1 MKALRKDFYV
11 QLKKTINRFISL
23 LLIVTLGV
31 AFYTGIRSSEPDM
44 RVSADKI
51 YDDGNMMDIRI
62 VSELGVTDDDV
73 NAVREVE
80 GIDQAE
86 GSYNIDTI
94 ANCALSEFTARFMDY
109 SAKINVPNMVDGN
122 LPQKDNQ
129 CIVDTQA
136 AEKYHLKIGDT
147 ITVKNEN
154 LSGQEYEITG
164 TFTLGTYLS
173 RSKGSSTVGA
183 GEVNGL
189 VLVHKNQF
197 QMDCYTDIYAIVQ
210 GAKELGCYSDA
221 YKKKVSKVVKKIEDN
236 IAVSCQQRRYEDA
249 VKEPEKE
256 LQKAQNTLDEKKKDY
271 NDGVKAL
278 KKAKKEIK
286 EQDKKILDTEKEI
299 AANERT
305 LKEADSE
312 YADGYAKYRQGKKEY
327 TSGKAKYEKGYKEY
341 AKGLKEYKQGIKEYN
356 QGKKTIEKNETT
368 YLKGV
373 KEYETAEEN
382 YKKMCSVVGETA
394 LSGMKAELDKNKAA
408 LDMAKTEIDK
418 GKKQLSQS
426 KKQLEKAKRKLDTSE
441 KKLTKTKQ
449 ELDIA
454 KSQLDETYEQL
465 VRAKKEIDDGYQSLD
480 DGKQQVQEG
489 KQKLQNARIEI
500 KNNRKQLKKA
510 KAELDKAQKKIDDNR
525 KDLEKVGDG
534 KWYVLDRDYIQTYVE
549 FDQDASRVGNIGKVV
564 PIIFFLVAAMVSL
577 TTMTRMV
584 EEERV
589 QIGTMKALG
598 YDKIQIAGKYL
609 AYGGLAVVLGSILG
623 GVIGVKVIPYIII
636 NAYKMLYCNL
646 YRILLPINIEQYLIA
661 VAGALISV
669 IGATILSC
677 HSTLK
682 AEPAELMRPMA
693 PKAGK
698 RVFLERIP
706 MIWKHISFNM
716 KSTFRNLFRY
726 KKRLFMTLFGISG
739 CMSLLLVGF
748 GVDHSVNSIL
758 TIQYDEVFHYDAIIT
773 YDENFIEDHGTT
785 SATKRFENSGKIDN
799 YIEIN
804 QFSRDVGYDNQALST
819 FIIVPDK
826 TEEINQFIDFRS
838 RISDE
843 HYDLNDNGVLITEKL
858 SKELGVKVGDEIYIK
873 ESDTEMHYVKISA
886 IVENYCYHYMY
897 MTENTYKAI
906 YGKESKVNTAMI
918 QMKEKRTSDHALA
931 EQLLKDKSIA
941 GVSYTAETYDRFSQM
956 MGSMDA
962 IVGVLIISAGLLA
975 FVVLYNL
982 NNINIAERRRELATL
997 KVLGFYDGEVSG
1009 YIYRENIMITAL
1021 GIVLGI
1027 IFGYFLHQYVI
1038 QVAEIN
1044 LVMFGRHIGVKGYVY
1059 SIIITIV
1066 FAVLINLSMHFK
1078 LKKVD
1083 MATSLK
1089 SGE

>member
-11 QLKKTINRFISL
+11 QLKKTVNRFISL
-23 LLIVTLGV
+23 FLIVTLGV

-73 NAVREVE
+73 DAILNMES
-80 GIDQAE
+80 ISQAE
-86 GSYNIDTI
+86 GAYNIDTI
-94 ANCALSEFTARFMDY
+94 ANCATSEFTARVMNY

-122 LPQKDNQ
+122 IPEKDNQ

-136 AEKYHLKIGDT
+136 AEKYNLKIGDT
-147 ITVKNEN
+147 LTVKNEN
-154 LSGQEYEITG
+154 ISGNEYEITG

-173 RSKGSSTVGA
+173 RSKGSSNVGA

-189 VLVHKNQF
+189 VIIHKNQF
-197 QMDCYTDIYAIVQ
+197 QMDCYTDIYATVK
-210 GAKELGCYSDA
+210 GAKELGSYSDA
-221 YKKKVSKVVKKIEDN
+221 YKKKVSKVVQTIEDN
-236 IAVSCQQRRYEDA
+236 IAVSCQQRRYEE
-249 VKEPEKE
+249 VIKEPEDE
-256 LQKAQNTLDEKKKDY
+256 LQEAQDALDEKKKDY

-278 KKAKKEIK
+278 KKAQKKVK
-286 EQDKKILDTEKEI
+286 KQGKKITDAENEI
-299 AANERT
+299 ADNQEK
-305 LKEADSE
+305 LEQADSE
-312 YADGYAKYRQGKKEY
+312 YADGYTKYLQGKKEY

-341 AKGLKEYKQGIKEYN
+341 AKGLKEYKQGIEEYN
-356 QGKKTIEKNETT
+356 KGKKKIEKNETA
-368 YLKGV
+368 YLKGL

-382 YKKMCSVVGETA
+382 YKKMCSVMGESA
-394 LSGMKAELDKNKAA
+394 LSGMKAELDKNKTA
-408 LDMAKTEIDK
+408 LDIAKSEIDK
-418 GKKQLSQS
+418 GKKQLSTS
-426 KKQLEKAKRKLDTSE
+426 KKKLDKVKTKLDAAKKKLDKTKQKLDT
-441 KKLTKTKQ
+441 
-449 ELDIA
+449 A
-454 KSQLDETYEQL
+454 KAQLDETYQQL
-465 VRAKKEIDDGYQSLD
+465 VRAEKEIADGYQNLS

-489 KQKLQNARIEI
+489 KQKLKDAKAEI
-500 KNNRKQLKKA
+500 KTSRKKLKKA
-510 KAELDKAQKKIDDNR
+510 KSKIDKAQKKINDSYEE
-525 KDLEKVGDG
+525 LENTGDG
-534 KWYVLDRDYIQTYVE
+534 EWYVLDREYIQTYVE

-598 YDKIQIAGKYL
+598 YGKIQIAGKYL
-609 AYGGLAVVLGSILG
+609 AYGGLAAVIGSILG
-623 GVIGVKVIPYIII
+623 GIIGVKVIPYIII
-636 NAYKMLYCNL
+636 NAYKMLYSNL
-646 YRILLPINIEQYLIA
+646 YIILLPINLEQYFIA
-661 VAGALISV
+661 VAGAFISV

-682 AEPAELMRPMA
+682 AQPAELMRPTA

-698 RVFLERIP
+698 RVLLERIP
-706 MIWKHISFNM
+706 MLWKHISFNM

-758 TIQYDEVFHYDAIIT
+758 TIQFDEIFHYDAVVT
-773 YDENFIEDHGTT
+773 YDENYTEDYGTT
-785 SATKRFENSGKIDN
+785 SATELFNKSGKIEN

-804 QFSRDVGYDNQALST
+804 QFSRDVGYENKSLST
-819 FIIVPDK
+819 FIIVPEE
-826 TEEINQFIDFRS
+826 TEDIGQFIDFRS

-843 HYDLNDNGVLITEKL
+843 QYELNDDGVLITEKL
-858 SKELGVKVGDEIYIK
+858 SKELGVAVGDEIYIK
-873 ESDTEMHYVKISA
+873 ESDTEIHYVKVSA

-897 MTENTYKAI
+897 MTKNTYKAI

-918 QMKEKRTSDHALA
+918 RMRNKRSSDSALA
-931 EQLLKDKSIA
+931 EQLLEDESIS

-956 MGSMDA
+956 MSSMDA

-982 NNINIAERRRELATL
+982 NNINIAERHRELATL
-997 KVLGFYDGEVSG
+997 KVLGFYDAEVSG
-1009 YIYRENIMITAL
+1009 YIYRENIIITAL

-1027 IFGYFLHQYVI
+1027 VFGYFLHQYVI

-1044 LVMFGRHIGVKGYVY
+1044 LVMFGRNIGAKGYVY
-1059 SIIITIV
+1059 SIIITII

-1078 LKKVD
+1078 LKRVD